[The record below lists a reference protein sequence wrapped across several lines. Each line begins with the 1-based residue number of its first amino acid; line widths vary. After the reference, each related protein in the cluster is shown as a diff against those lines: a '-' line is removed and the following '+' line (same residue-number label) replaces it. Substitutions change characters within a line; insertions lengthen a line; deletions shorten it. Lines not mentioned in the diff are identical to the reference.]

1 MILLENVSGT
11 GITIGSNFKELYD
24 IIKKINA
31 KERIEFQDIN
41 IILDLID
48 RNIDLEKLREYIM
61 ILNSSWG
68 RKKMNILILETAD
81 FSGEDEDVKKI
92 LNLRDNQE

>member
-48 RNIDLEKLREYIM
+48 RNIDLEKLLVIHNDSKQQLGTKKDEYTHI
-61 ILNSSWG
+61 G
-68 RKKMNILILETAD
+68 D
-81 FSGEDEDVKKI
+81 C
-92 LNLRDNQE
+92 